1 MHTIFLS
8 LLPLRRSTLHL
19 ILLLGLI
26 VGNISSVRAQQ
37 LQPYLADTVSA
48 GYRPAVIVC
57 PGGSYSWHDME
68 TEGQHVAEWLQ
79 AHGVH
84 AFVLHYRVQGIL
96 AFWTHYRYIV
106 RGHRYP
112 DPLID
117 VQNAL
122 ADVRSH
128 AVQWHIDPNQVG
140 VMGFSAGGH
149 LACLAAELAKT
160 PAETPD
166 FVASIY
172 PVVTFVQ
179 EPYVHKRSRRALLG
193 ERRKNDLAL
202 CDSLSLERHVKKGMA
217 PVFLLNCKDDPVV
230 HYHNSELLD
239 SALTAEGVDHLYI
252 QCETGG
258 HGFGASDTKGSE
270 ETRGWL
276 ERFLGWMKE
285 EPGWTR

>member
-1 MHTIFLS
+1 MYS
-8 LLPLRRSTLHL
+8 
-19 ILLLGLI
+19 
-26 VGNISSVRAQQ
+26 
-37 LQPYLADTVSA
+37 YLADTVTA
-48 GYRPAVIVC
+48 GVRPAVIVC
-57 PGGSYSWHDME
+57 PGGSYSWHDKQN
-68 TEGQHVAEWLQ
+68 EGRIVAEWLQ

-84 AFVLHYRVQGIL
+84 AFVLQYRVQGIL
-96 AFWTHYRYIV
+96 AFWSHYRYLI

-117 VQNAL
+117 VQDALLEIRSNAE
-122 ADVRSH
+122 R
-128 AVQWHIDPNQVG
+128 WHIDPHRVG

-149 LACLAAELAKT
+149 LACLCAELAKT
-160 PAETPD
+160 PMQSPD

-193 ERRKNDLAL
+193 EWRKNDPIL
-202 CDSLSLERHVKKGMA
+202 CDSLSLERHVQKNMA

-239 SALTAEGVDHLYI
+239 SALTAEGVRHLYI
-252 QCETGG
+252 QCAKGG
-258 HGFGASDTKGSE
+258 HGFGASPMKGSE

-276 ERFLGWMKE
+276 EQFLEWME
-285 EPGWTR
+285 SE